1 MEVARAAVDIS
12 ERRACGL
19 LLVVR
24 GTCRYKA
31 VARPANDELRHK
43 LREFAMARRRFGYRR
58 LHVLLQRAGYEVNHK
73 RTYRLY
79 VEERLWVRKRGR
91 KRRIAVPRAP
101 MSAPTSVNEVW
112 SMDFVS
118 DSLATGRRFR
128 TLNIADDYTR
138 EAPAI
143 EVDTSLGGVRV
154 TRVLDRLKIERG
166 LPLRIRSDN
175 GPEFISKAVE
185 QWAYENGVEWHFI
198 EPGKPIENAYIES
211 FNAHFRDECLNDNWF
226 TTLADA
232 RELIEQWR
240 QDYNQ
245 RRPHS
250 SLGYRTPEEFAQL
263 AAVTSYG
270 KDGDTAA
277 VENASRLP
285 LSHSSGGGRVRLSNP
300 PGLSL

>member
-1 MEVARAAVDIS
+1 M
-12 ERRACGL
+12 
-19 LLVVR
+19 
-24 GTCRYKA
+24 
-31 VARPANDELRHK
+31 
-43 LREFAMARRRFGYRR
+43 
-58 LHVLLQRAGYEVNHK
+58 LLQRDGYEVNHK
-73 RTYRLY
+73 RVYRLY

-91 KRRIAVPRAP
+91 KQRIAVPRMP
-101 MSAPTSVNEVW
+101 MRAPTGVNEVW

-118 DSLATGRRFR
+118 DALATGRRFR
-128 TLNIADDYTR
+128 ILNIADDFTR

-166 LPLRIRSDN
+166 L
-175 GPEFISKAVE
+175 
-185 QWAYENGVEWHFI
+185 
-198 EPGKPIENAYIES
+198 PGKPIENAYIES

-232 RELIEQWR
+232 RQTIEEWR

-245 RRPHS
+245 RRPHN
-250 SLGYRTPEEFAQL
+250 SLGYRTPEEFAHM

-277 VENASRLP
+277 LENASRLP
-285 LSHSSGGGRVRLSNP
+285 LSHSSGGGRVKLSNP
-300 PGLSL
+300 RGLSL